1 MVKPLQR
8 FCAHQRGNGA
18 QKGDGQISEKGKVR
32 NVGNEV
38 KCGALQGEIIILEC
52 DVEFLGVDWMET

>member
-18 QKGDGQISEKGKVR
+18 QKGDRQISEKGKGR

-52 DVEFLGVDWMET
+52 DVEFLGG